1 MAESGPEYIFVESP
15 LIAQLEAM
23 GWKHVRGSVGKE
35 REPAAPRLSR
45 RESFTDSIL
54 ETTLR
59 RQLRALNL
67 DSDGQEWLDEQRIST
82 MAAELTR
89 LGGADSLLEANTKAT
104 SLLLAGTTVPGR
116 ADWDQGRLQPVQYID
131 WSNPERNEFL
141 AVSQFRMD
149 EPGTQGAKCVV
160 PDLVL
165 FVNGIPLVVIEC
177 KKPTFQQGALS
188 DAITQLR
195 RYANQRGAST
205 PEGSERLF
213 RTVQLTVATTGDTA
227 KLGTFTSRPQDY
239 AVWRDPYP
247 LSKDEVRRLVGRA
260 PDSVSAIEA
269 QEILVAAVLDPARL
283 LDLVKNFVVFMEV
296 EGGSG
301 KKRVKIAP
309 RYQQYRAVS
318 KTVERLR
325 TGKTKAEDG
334 DTDKRGGIIWHT
346 QGSGK
351 SLTMVFL
358 VRKLRSTPDLAQ
370 FKVVL
375 VTDRKQLQKQ
385 LAETAVIT
393 GEKSDVANRA
403 RQVPQLLGRPG
414 AGLVF
419 VMIQKQIDT
428 EKQKQER
435 EASELSLKS
444 APGWGL
450 INADES
456 VLILVDE
463 AHRSHGSALH
473 QNLMESLPN
482 AARIGFTGTPIIMN
496 AKKATTRTF
505 GEFIDKYRLA
515 EAEADEA
522 IVPIIYE
529 GRITKAVVKDG
540 DTLDDALAEY
550 FPELTDEE
558 YDQLQERYA
567 RAVDV
572 LNADDMLRKKA
583 RDMLNHYVVNALSD
597 GFKAQVVAH
606 SRGVAVA
613 YRQAFLDAR
622 RDLVAEA
629 ERALD
634 ALLDKP
640 AEELTGR
647 QAIQAAAKRNL
658 ALLKAMDFVPV
669 ISASNNEEAAW
680 DKWTADKAQERAVSD
695 FLKPFPDPESLPE
708 PSDDDGTRPVAVL
721 IVRTML
727 LTGFDAPIE
736 QVMYLDR
743 RMKEAELLQA
753 IARVNRTAQGKTAGY
768 VVDYAG
774 ISKPL
779 QEALAAYAA
788 EDVEVPVVDI
798 DMEIKKLKPC
808 RDRLRLLFADH
819 PDPAKRVTPADD
831 AETVER
837 CVDALE
843 DAELRA
849 DFTKKLREFLNVV
862 KLVMPRQ
869 EAGEYMADARLYA
882 YIGKWART
890 RYQDSSDFDPT
901 AYSDKMKELIDDHVM
916 AVSVRQAIPPS
927 QLTAADFTA
936 KVEAL
941 PGAKAQASTMAHAI
955 RHHIDLYYAEDPAAY
970 QSLLDRL
977 NKILQDHLK
986 TWEEQVELFSQ
997 LVEEAQSIKVGG
1009 GVGVDEWLV
1018 RLSPLERAAYG
1029 LLTQPLTDGVISPDD
1044 RDHMVSVSAEVHQ
1057 TALKHAAKKNF
1068 WSNATAKRDLRTAFF
1083 RLLLDRGYE
1092 RADANA
1098 LADGLFDMVG
1108 HHKHELARSR

>member
-1 MAESGPEYIFVESP
+1 MAESGPEYIYVESP

-23 GWKHVRGSVGKE
+23 GWKHLRGSVGEEWQPKD
-35 REPAAPRLSR
+35 PGLSR
-45 RESFTDSIL
+45 RESFTESIL

-59 RQLRALNL
+59 RQLRTLNL
-67 DSDGQEWLDEQRIST
+67 GPDDREWLDEQRVNT

-89 LGGADSLLEANTKAT
+89 LGGADSLLDANTRAT
-104 SLLLAGTTVPGR
+104 ELLLTGTTTPGR

-131 WSNPERNEFL
+131 WSHPERNEFL

-149 EPGTQGAKCVV
+149 EPGTQGAKYAV

-177 KKPTFQQGALS
+177 KKPTFEQGALS
-188 DAITQLR
+188 EAITQLR
-195 RYANQRGAST
+195 RYANQRGAGT

-213 RTVQLTVATTGDTA
+213 RTVQLTVATTGDSA
-227 KLGTFTSRPQDY
+227 RLGTFTSRPEDY

-247 LSKDEVRRLVGRA
+247 RTREEVRLLVGK
-260 PDSVSAIEA
+260 PTDSMSATEA
-269 QEILVAAVLDPARL
+269 QDVLVAGVLDPARL

-296 EGGSG
+296 EAGGAR
-301 KKRVKIAP
+301 KRVKIAP

-325 TGKTKAEDG
+325 TGKTRAEDG

-419 VMIQKQIDT
+419 VMIQKQIDA

-435 EASELSLKS
+435 EVSELSLKS

-450 INADES
+450 ISTDES

-496 AKKATTRTF
+496 AKKATARNF

-515 EAEADEA
+515 EAEEDEA

-529 GRITKAVVKDG
+529 GRVTQAVVRDG
-540 DTLDDALAEY
+540 ETLDDALAEY

-567 RAVDV
+567 RASDV
-572 LNADDMLRKKA
+572 LNAEDMLRKKA
-583 RDMLNHYVVNALSD
+583 RDMLNHYVVNALPD

-622 RDLVAEA
+622 NDLVVEA
-629 ERALD
+629 ERTSD
-634 ALLDKP
+634 TLLERP
-640 AEELTGR
+640 AEVLTGR
-647 QAIQAAAKRNL
+647 QAIQVAAKQNL
-658 ALLKAMDFVPV
+658 ALLKAIDFVPV
-669 ISASNNEEAAW
+669 ISAASNEEAAW
-680 DKWTADKAQERAVSD
+680 DQWTADKAQDRAVEN
-695 FLKPFPDPESLPE
+695 FLKPFPDPESLPGAAGE
-708 PSDDDGTRPVAVL
+708 GTKPVAVL

-753 IARVNRTAQGKTAGY
+753 VARVNRTAQGKTAGY

-779 QEALAAYAA
+779 REALAAYAA
-788 EDVEVPVVDI
+788 EDVEPPVVDI
-798 DMEIKKLKPC
+798 DSEIKKLKPC
-808 RDRLRLLFADH
+808 RDRLRLLFTDH
-819 PDPAKRVTPADD
+819 PNPALRVTPSDD
-831 AETVER
+831 AEAVER
-837 CVDALE
+837 CVDLLE
-843 DAELRA
+843 SAGLRA
-849 DFTKKLREFLNVV
+849 DFTRKLREFLNVM
-862 KLVMPRQ
+862 KLVTPRP
-869 EAGEYMADARLYA
+869 EAKQFLADARLYA

-901 AYSDKMKELIDDHVM
+901 AYSEKMKALIDEHVM

-927 QLTAADFTA
+927 QLTAVDFTA

-970 QSLLDRL
+970 QSLLERL
-977 NKILQDHLK
+977 NAILQDYLK

-997 LVEEAQSIKVGG
+997 LVEEAQSIKAGG
-1009 GVGVDEWLV
+1009 SIGVDEWLV

-1029 LLTQPLTDGVISPDD
+1029 LLTQPLTDGVVSPGD
-1044 RDHMVSVSAEVHQ
+1044 RDHMLSVAAEIHQ
-1057 TALKHAAKKNF
+1057 TALKHVAKKNF
-1068 WSNATAKRDLRTAFF
+1068 WTNATARRDLRTAFF

-1098 LADGLFDMVG
+1098 LADGLFDVVG
-1108 HHKHELARSR
+1108 HHKHELARSH